1 MQFCK
6 QCDNTLYPVEED
18 DKLWNKCLD
27 CGFKEENS
35 NTVIEKRNY
44 KNKNTIAVDNNKFL
58 IYDPTIPRTKQ
69 KQCPNKECI
78 SIKNP
83 ELQEAI
89 LIQDP
94 ITIKLK
100 YICVNCNTEW
110 KYS

>member
-6 QCDNTLYPVEED
+6 QCDNTLYPAEED

-27 CGFKEENS
+27 CGFKEENT
-35 NTVIEKRNY
+35 NIVIEKKNY
-44 KNKNTIAVDNNKFL
+44 KNKNTIAADNNKFL

-69 KQCPNKECI
+69 KPCPNKQCI
-78 SIKNP
+78 SVKNP

-100 YICVNCNTEW
+100 YVCVNCNT
-110 KYS
+110 

>member
-6 QCDNTLYPVEED
+6 QCDNSLYPVEED

-35 NTVIEKRNY
+35 QTVIEKRNY

-58 IYDPTIPRTKQ
+58 IYDPSIPRTKQ
-69 KQCPNKECI
+69 KICPNKQCI
-78 SIKNP
+78 SIKEP
-83 ELQEAI
+83 QLQEAI